1 MCIMTD
7 DLKKKLPQTDHQS
20 SNNTAE
26 NSPQPSKEASVA
38 TPSPAHIGQPQ
49 RLSTT
54 GMSLNLVLYIFEL
67 IVFCKVHHEP
77 KNTESSE
84 QQGES
89 ETMSES
95 MIFGSFSDEMKRL
108 ESSGYSKDVLEDPV
122 MGRESS
128 KLLLDINKHAECI
141 AIVRMKAAHH
151 AQRTLGKRPQS
162 VEFYWNALSKV
173 DLEFCK
179 RYYTTCRSGK
189 PKERLTEFLLSHPF
203 FEELKGEDLEDSIE
217 QWDEVAEVFSSRN
230 VEPKLSRQ
238 VYFRAMV
245 ACESLL
251 SEKAVACGIA
261 TNVIHK
267 VLANR
272 NERGIPSHSEIYKL
286 LVTLKSEQIVDALY
300 KDRADDLLGF
310 VSSITGKPA
319 IHILDMPFQDSLHI
333 LDGVWGQIT
342 VSMDLFKHTTS
353 YYAPYSVIC
362 QSSGYGKTKLMLEL
376 SSKTYLFFSC
386 LRDVR
391 ATGDPQRSV
400 IASTF
405 LSLKTEADFAAYY
418 YAFFKELRKLFQ
430 T

>member
-1 MCIMTD
+1 MTD

-141 AIVRMKAAHH
+141 AIVRIKAAHH
-151 AQRTLGKRPQS
+151 AQKTFGGHPQN
-162 VEFYWNALSKV
+162 VEVYWNALSKV
-173 DLEFCK
+173 DMEFCMQYRK
-179 RYYTTCRSGK
+179 TCRSLN
-189 PKERLTEFLLSHPF
+189 PKEQLTEFLRSHPF
-203 FEELKGEDLEDSIE
+203 LEKLETEAWQDSVE
-217 QWDEVAEVFSSRN
+217 QWDKVDAVFSSRN
-230 VEPKLSRQ
+230 VKFEVGTQAYVSAR
-238 VYFRAMV
+238 V
-245 ACESLL
+245 ACEPSL
-251 SEKAVACGIA
+251 SEKAVACGFS
-261 TNVIHK
+261 THLIHK
-267 VLANR
+267 EITWGHR
-272 NERGIPSHSEIYKL
+272 YTITSHSKIYKFL
-286 LVTLKSEQIVDALY
+286 TRLELKWVLDALY
-300 KDRADDLLGF
+300 KDRVDDLMRLVRPIVGD
-310 VSSITGKPA
+310 PD
-319 IHILDMPFQDSLHI
+319 IHILNR
-333 LDGVWGQIT
+333 
-342 VSMDLFKHTTS
+342 
-353 YYAPYSVIC
+353 
-362 QSSGYGKTKLMLEL
+362 L
-376 SSKTYLFFSC
+376 S
-386 LRDVR
+386 R
-391 ATGDPQRSV
+391 
-400 IASTF
+400 IH
-405 LSLKTEADFAAYY
+405 
-418 YAFFKELRKLFQ
+418 
-430 T
+430 